1 MNIKKNDI
9 LTLDVTDMNN
19 LGAGIAHTC
28 DGVTVFI
35 TGAVTGDRVSAKI
48 IKVTKTYL
56 VARLEQIITP
66 SEYRN
71 EHPEC
76 HAPASCGGCCYRNL
90 KYSHELEIK
99 RDYVKS
105 VFRKAGLPDVEVEDT
120 RTTGQTVGYRNKA
133 QYPIRQTKN
142 GMKAGFFAS
151 KTHDLIPADRC
162 MLQPEIF
169 SEIVAFTLDFAQSNG
184 ITAYDEETGK
194 GILRHIYIRE
204 GKETGQIMLCL
215 VINADKL
222 SKSESFAK
230 ATAGKFPRI
239 TSVMLNFNKK
249 NTNVILS
256 DNFECIG
263 GRDFIVD
270 RLCGLDFQISAGSFY
285 QVNHDAAELLY
296 GLAAERAGLTGN
308 EILADLY
315 CGAGTIGLS
324 MASKTKMLVG
334 IEIVPEAV
342 ECAKKNAEING
353 VGNAHFF
360 CGDASDTGGLLANA
374 KKTLGNFTPDVVVI
388 DPPRKGTTPE
398 LMDYLSEIGVNKIVY
413 VSCGPDTLA
422 RDCAYF
428 KSLGYDI
435 GKVTP
440 VDLFPGT
447 GHVESV
453 VCLTRTFNN

>member
-1 MNIKKNDI
+1 MNNIKKNDL
-9 LTLDVTDMNN
+9 LTLDITDMNN
-19 LGAGIAHTC
+19 LGAGIAHTEE
-28 DGVTVFI
+28 GITVFI
-35 TGAVTGDRVSAKI
+35 TGAVTGDRVSAKV

-66 SEYRN
+66 SQYR
-71 EHPEC
+71 ELSPAC

-90 KYSHELEIK
+90 KYQHELEIK

-105 VFRKAGLPDVEVEDT
+105 VFRKAGLPDVEIEDT
-120 RTTGQTVGYRNKA
+120 RSIGQITGYRNKA
-133 QYPIRQTKN
+133 QYPVRQTKN
-142 GMKAGFFAS
+142 GMKAGFFAT

-169 SEIVAFTLDFAQSNG
+169 SEIVAFVLDFAQKNG
-184 ITAYDEETGK
+184 ISAYDEETGR

-215 VINADKL
+215 VINADSL
-222 SKSESFAK
+222 SCAK
-230 ATAGKFPRI
+230 DFSRAVMAAFTEI
-239 TSVMLNFNKK
+239 TSVMLNVNKK
-249 NTNVILS
+249 NTNVILG
-256 DNFECIG
+256 DKFECIG
-263 GRDFIVD
+263 GRDYIVD
-270 RLCGLDFQISAGSFY
+270 RLCGLEFMISAGSFY

-296 GLAAERAGLTGN
+296 GLAAERAGMTGN

-324 MASKTKMLVG
+324 MAEKAKMLVG

-353 VGNAHFF
+353 VENAYFF

-374 KKTLGNFTPDVVVI
+374 KKTLGDFTPDVVVI

-398 LMDYLSEIGVNKIVY
+398 LMDYLSDIGINKIVY
-413 VSCGPDTLA
+413 ISCGPDTLA

-428 KSLGYDI
+428 KKLGYEI
-435 GKVTP
+435 GVVTP

-453 VCLTRTFNN
+453 VCLTRK